1 METFAQRLKL
11 CRKRKRLTQKAA
23 AEAVHIAFSTYR
35 RYEQGISEPVLSDAV
50 RIADFFGVT
59 LDYLAGQSDYPT
71 QLM

>member
-1 METFAQRLKL
+1 MAKVNERLKE
-11 CRKRKRLTQKAA
+11 CRKRANLRQSDVVENTG
-23 AEAVHIAFSTYR
+23 ITYSTYR